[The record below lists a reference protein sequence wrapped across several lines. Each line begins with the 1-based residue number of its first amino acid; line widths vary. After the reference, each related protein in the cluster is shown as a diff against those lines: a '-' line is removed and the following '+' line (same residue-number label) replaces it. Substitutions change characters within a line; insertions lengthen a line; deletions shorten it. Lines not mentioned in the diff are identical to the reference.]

1 MKKVR
6 GYIFS
11 RPFMGERVPQHVQ
24 NLVIRDYCHKKK
36 LQYLLSSTEYSMPG
50 CYYILKNVIDELNK
64 MHGIVAYS
72 LYQLPE
78 ITSERNDL
86 VKIILDQGKT
96 FYFAVEG
103 LQLGNAAEYERIE
116 NLWRVKQ
123 TLPYCLNNFT
133 SLPVFDPN
141 FMIQNHNI

>member
-24 NLVIRDYCHKKK
+24 NLVIRDYCHKRE

-50 CYYILKNVIDELNK
+50 CYFILRNVLEELEK
-64 MHGIVAYS
+64 IHGIVSYS

-78 ITSERNDL
+78 ITSERNEIIKRVLDL
-86 VKIILDQGKT
+86 GKT
-96 FYFAVEG
+96 FHFAVEG
-103 LQLGNAAEYERIE
+103 LQLGDATEYKRIE

-133 SLPVFDPN
+133 SLSDIDPD
-141 FMIQNHNI
+141 FVP

>member
-36 LQYLLSSTEYSMPG
+36 LEYLLSSSEYTMPG
-50 CYYILKNVIDELNK
+50 CYLILNNVLEELENIQ
-64 MHGIVAYS
+64 GIVAYS

-78 ITSERNDL
+78 ITSERNN
-86 VKIILDQGKT
+86 VIKRVLDQDKT
-96 FYFAVEG
+96 FHFAVEG
-103 LQLGNAAEYERIE
+103 LKLGDAEEYKRIE
-116 NLWRVKQ
+116 NIWRVRQ
-123 TLPYCLNNFT
+123 TLPNCLKAFS
-133 SLPVFDPN
+133 SLTDTKDGFN
-141 FMIQNHNI
+141 